1 MEFQR
6 RRLDVIAEQRRL
18 IGNTR
23 RDLQSIAADIG
34 QKLANNRI
42 KQRTAIDVDALTS
55 ALSSAVSGYTH
66 QLDTVLSREMDVDA
80 DDPIRARLDPIC
92 DGRVGTSYS
101 QQQLDEIRAE
111 GEARAQDLHEDRMQ
125 RQIDAISGRVEA
137 LETSF

>member
-1 MEFQR
+1 
-6 RRLDVIAEQRRL
+6 
-18 IGNTR
+18 
-23 RDLQSIAADIG
+23 
-34 QKLANNRI
+34 
-42 KQRTAIDVDALTS
+42 
-55 ALSSAVSGYTH
+55 
-66 QLDTVLSREMDVDA
+66 MDVDA